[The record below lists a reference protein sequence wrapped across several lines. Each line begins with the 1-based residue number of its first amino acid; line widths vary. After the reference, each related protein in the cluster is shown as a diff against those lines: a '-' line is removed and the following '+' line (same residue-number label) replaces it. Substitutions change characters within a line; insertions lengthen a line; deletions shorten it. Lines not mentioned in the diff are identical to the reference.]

1 MEPIFEEPTPAP
13 VRARIGRR
21 GAIVAGV
28 FGSLLLGGIVA
39 ASSIGG
45 ADTVLA
51 ASSTAS
57 PNPTASTAPTT
68 GGSGGNCAPGG
79 ALGPDH
85 EAVSDTSVA
94 ATAIGISEAD
104 LRSALSSGQTMAQ
117 VAKAHNVDVQKVIDA
132 LVADANTEIA
142 TALKNGTIT
151 QAQADAEKA
160 QVTQRVTDQVNRTFR
175 GGPGGRGD
183 GDHGP
188 GAPGT
193 GPSTNG
199 SSPAATPAA

>member
-1 MEPIFEEPTPAP
+1 MDPTLEEPTPAP

-21 GAIVAGV
+21 GAIVTGV
-28 FGSLLLGGIVA
+28 LASLLLGGIVA
-39 ASSIGG
+39 VSSFGG

-51 ASSTAS
+51 ASSSAS
-57 PNPTASTAPTT
+57 PSPAATTAPTT
-68 GGSGGNCAPGG
+68 GGSGGNCPGG
-79 ALGPDH
+79 ALGPNH

-104 LRSALSSGQTMAQ
+104 LQAALAKGQTIAQ

-142 TALKNGTIT
+142 TALKNGQIT

-160 QVTQRVTDQVNRTFR
+160 HVTQRVTDQVNGTFR
-175 GGPGGRGD
+175 GGPGGRHGD
-183 GDHGP
+183 GDHGF

-193 GPSTNG
+193 APSTNG
-199 SSPAATPAA
+199 SSPTATPAA